1 MKRLLILLLAAVL
14 VSPLPLKAQDS
25 AEFTDYLTHYYLSPA
40 PTKAPFFLQQY
51 LESDFFKTRKAF
63 EEGGVLMTAYLFGRI
78 ALLDPAVLPE
88 YEKIFD
94 KASHDGRSLLL
105 NIFQIGG
112 NEKTRQFL
120 EARQNDPAFAEE
132 KDLIAKVLASGIP
145 LGNAV
150 LGKKIRDSEG
160 LDLNWAEFMLTGNAE
175 PVSKIIDVLDWPDRA
190 RHAIE
195 SFLAS
200 SESLETKHNLLDLL
214 ADFDIASDKAGLG
227 IQTAEDLDVK
237 ISAGLMFGRGKRSI
251 TPLRQLLKMP
261 DADVIHLATKGSA
274 AWALESNAKQHPRVL
289 EIIESEIN
297 TRQGASLI
305 RLLQIAGLL
314 ETEKGNK
321 ALALEYLNKL
331 VAMNPAET
339 LGRHLLA
346 SIALEEGRMDD
357 AEREHQALEA
367 YAPGLAEKLEKDM
380 KFKRVAELA
389 AAECKPA
396 QADTKAVMDLVAG
409 HESAVKAYESRLT
422 LRNYSAEALKDD
434 DYVTMRWSFSQVL
447 PDRFDVE
454 QAANSGEAD
463 KWRTIGRQ
471 NYIFLG
477 FWIKDPD
484 SAEKIRDFKKVNRL
498 LSLGKYYGMVRG
510 KTPAKIETVAGH
522 GAMLRLTFEKLKL
535 PKDFAVKSK
544 KGAALV
550 LFIDQNTGSIAK
562 AQLRF
567 QGKAKGHK
575 FDIAYDQDFIYDD
588 TLTIEAPPQT
598 PGFPS

>member
-14 VSPLPLKAQDS
+14 VTPLPLKAQEA

-51 LESDFFKTRKAF
+51 LDSDFFKTRKAF

-105 NIFQIGG
+105 NIFQVGG

-120 EARQNDPAFAEE
+120 EARQSDPAFAEE

-145 LGNAV
+145 LGSSV
-150 LGKKIRDSEG
+150 LGKKIRDSDG

-175 PVSKIIDVLDWPDRA
+175 PVAKIIDVLDWPDRA

-200 SESLETKHNLLDLL
+200 AETPEAKQNLLALL
-214 ADFDIASDKAGLG
+214 ENFDIASDKTGLG

-237 ISAGLMFGRGKRSI
+237 ISVGLMFGRGKRSI

-261 DADVIHLATKGSA
+261 DGDVIHLATKGSA

-289 EIIESEIN
+289 EIVESEIN
-297 TRQGASLI
+297 TRQGATLI
-305 RLLQIAGLL
+305 RLLQIAGTL

-346 SIALEEGRMDD
+346 SIALEEGRMTD
-357 AEREHQALEA
+357 AEREQQALEA
-367 YAPGLAEKLEKDM
+367 YAPGLAVRLEKDM
-380 KFKRVAELA
+380 KFKHVAELA
-389 AAECKPA
+389 AAKGQPA
-396 QADTKAVMDLVAG
+396 QTDAKAVMDLVAAR
-409 HESAVKAYESRLT
+409 ENAVKAYESRLV
-422 LRNYSAEALKDD
+422 LRNYKAEALKDS
-434 DYVTMRWSFSQVL
+434 DYVTMRWAFSQAL

-454 QAANSGEAD
+454 QIASSGEID

-471 NYIFLG
+471 NYIYLG

-484 SAEKIRDFKKVNRL
+484 GAEKIRDLNKVNRL
-498 LSLGKYYGMVRG
+498 LSLEKYYGMVRG
-510 KTPAKIETVAGH
+510 KTPVKIETVAGH
-522 GAMLRLTFEKLKL
+522 DPVLRLTFEKIRL
-535 PKDFAVKSK
+535 PKDFAVKNK
-544 KGAALV
+544 KGAGLV
-550 LFIDQNTGSIAK
+550 LFVDQNTGSIVK
-562 AQLRF
+562 AELRF
-567 QGKAKGHK
+567 QGKAKGQK